1 MDKTNKNITV
11 LYCLAVMFTVWCT
24 WNSVNN
30 GGYIIKLK
38 EYGTEVHLFQRQVA
52 SLIDKVDVLMQR
64 DIRVIV
70 KDAKQSVEETIK
82 EEVQ

>member
-1 MDKTNKNITV
+1 MDKANKNTTV

-30 GGYIIKLK
+30 GGYLVKLN
-38 EYGTEVHLFQRQVA
+38 EYRTEVHSFQRQVA

-64 DIRVIV
+64 DISVIV